1 MWWFF
6 ACLFCVSFA
15 YHVLDQKID
24 YDSFVTYLENG
35 GLLKIILFFVLMI
48 GANHSFNKAINY
60 VQNDAIEHYINGDYE
75 VIEKTVDGEI
85 VDISYK
91 IIPTD
96 YN

>member
-1 MWWFF
+1 MWWFI
-6 ACLFCVSFA
+6 AGLICVLLAS
-15 YHVLDQKID
+15 LTLEQEID
-24 YDSFVTYLENG
+24 YDSFMTYLENG
-35 GLLKIILFFVLMI
+35 GLIKILVFVVLVI
-48 GANHSFNKAINY
+48 GSHHLFNKAIEHF
-60 VQNDAIEHYINGDYE
+60 QNDAIEHYINGDYE